1 MTSEPSA
8 GGSGRPLLVYGD
20 GPWGP
25 SVDPAAVAKLCGLG
39 DDVDV
44 LLGWAIE
51 ELPWVEAMQPGRVTT
66 MNAGYR
72 LAKAVAAGVAA
83 VRSTRISTVPAMLA
97 GEWRPDVA
105 VVSGR
110 PSGTGFVF
118 GPCVGWQ
125 HTAARLARRGVVV
138 DVRAGMPAYDAPS
151 IPGEILGVVESPAPP
166 SAPVGR
172 PPSDAEVLIGAT
184 VASLIPPGA
193 TLEFGLGTIC
203 DAASGVLDVGVH
215 LRSGLVTD
223 TLVDLERRGV
233 LLDRAEAAY
242 AWGGDSLAALSAGGR
257 LRLVPCDLSHDIDR
271 LAAFDQFTAVNSALE
286 VGLDGS
292 VNVEVA
298 GGRPVSGIGGHAD
311 FCRAA
316 ARSDGGLSIIAL
328 TATRRGRSTIV
339 PAVEKVSTPGTD
351 VHFVVTE
358 HGVDDLRGIDEA
370 ERRNSLIAIAAPEFR
385 ADL

>member
-1 MTSEPSA
+1 V
-8 GGSGRPLLVYGD
+8 RPLLVYGD
-20 GPWGP
+20 GPWAP
-25 SVDPAAVAKLCGLG
+25 SVDPTTVAELCGLD

-44 LLGWAIE
+44 LLSWAVE
-51 ELPWVEAMQPGRVTT
+51 ELPWLESMPPGRVTT

-83 VRSTRISTVPAMLA
+83 VRSTPISALPALLA
-97 GEWRPDVA
+97 GEWRPEVA

-118 GPCVGWQ
+118 GPCVGFS
-125 HTAARLARRGVVV
+125 HAAARLARRGVVV
-138 DVRAGMPAYDAPS
+138 DVRPGLPAYDAPP
-151 IPGEILGVVESPAPP
+151 IPGEILAVVEGSPVPP
-166 SAPVGR
+166 SPVGR
-172 PPSDAEVLIGAT
+172 PASATETAIGTT

-193 TLEFGLGTIC
+193 HLEFGLGTIC
-203 DAASGVLDVGVH
+203 DAASAVLDVGVH

-233 LLDRAEAAY
+233 LLDQAEAAY
-242 AWGGDSLAALSAGGR
+242 AWGGDGLAALSAGGR

-292 VNVEVA
+292 VNVEVVD
-298 GGRPVSGIGGHAD
+298 GRPVSGIGGHAD

-316 ARSDGGLSIIAL
+316 ARSDGGRSIIAL
-328 TATRRGRSTIV
+328 TATRRGRSAIV

-358 HGVDDLRGIDEA
+358 HGVADLRDADAA
-370 ERRNSLIAIAAPEFR
+370 ERRRRLIAIADPDFR
-385 ADL
+385 DCVSDAT

>member
-1 MTSEPSA
+1 M
-8 GGSGRPLLVYGD
+8 YGD
-20 GPWGP
+20 GPWAP
-25 SVDPAAVAKLCGLG
+25 SVDPATVAGLSGLG
-39 DDVDV
+39 NDVDV
-44 LLGWAIE
+44 LLGWAVE
-51 ELPWVEAMQPGRVTT
+51 ELPWVEAMAPGRVTT

-72 LAKAVAAGVAA
+72 MAKAVAAGVVA
-83 VRSTRISTVPAMLA
+83 VRSTRISTVPARLA
-97 GEWRPDVA
+97 AEWRPEVA

-138 DVRAGMPAYDAPS
+138 DVREGLPAYDAPP
-151 IPGEILGVVESPAPP
+151 IPGEILGVVESPPP
-166 SAPVGR
+166 PAAPVGR
-172 PPSDAEVLIGAT
+172 PPSDAETVIGAT

-203 DAASGVLDVGVH
+203 DAASAVLDVGVH

-242 AWGGDSLAALSAGGR
+242 AWGGDDLAALSAGGR
-257 LRLVPCDLSHDIDR
+257 LRLVPCDLTHDIDR
-271 LAAFDQFTAVNSALE
+271 LAAFEQFTAVNSALE

-328 TATRRGRSTIV
+328 TATRRGRSAIV
-339 PAVEKVSTPGTD
+339 SAVEHVSTPGTD
-351 VHFVVTE
+351 VHLVVTE
-358 HGVDDLRGIDEA
+358 HGVADLRGANGA
-370 ERRNSLIAIAAPEFR
+370 ERRQRLIAIAAPEHR
-385 ADL
+385 DNLA